1 MTDKL
6 INARLNNPIQK
17 WAHNLAIHRRRKS
30 VDNKLVRRWSA
41 SQEAESRKCESKLR

>member
-17 WAHNLAIHRRRKS
+17 WAHNLAIHRGKS

-41 SQEAESRKCESKLR
+41 SQEAESRKCKSNLR

>member
-17 WAHNLAIHRRRKS
+17 WAQKKKKKWAHNLAIHRKRKS
-30 VDNKLVRRWSA
+30 VDNKLARRWSA
-41 SQEAESRKCESKLR
+41 SEEAV